1 MFADPRVVVA
11 VSVSFSDNVVIDQ
24 QSRAGNVAVGR
35 ER

>member
-24 QSRAGNVAVGR
+24 QSRAGRGR